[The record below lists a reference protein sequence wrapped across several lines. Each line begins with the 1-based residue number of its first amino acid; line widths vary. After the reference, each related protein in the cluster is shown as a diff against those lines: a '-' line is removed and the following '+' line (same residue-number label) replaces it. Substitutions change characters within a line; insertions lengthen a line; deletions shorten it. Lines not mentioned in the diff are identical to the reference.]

1 MRAVQMVKVYFFHKG
16 FFKPQLETLTFLSLM
31 SHDLQE
37 SEDVNIFN
45 WKQFHPEK
53 KIRIMLIEGK
63 DYWFRQLA
71 VSVFLLQGALTPF
84 IETLDTKQE
93 MILRFICVSKGKI
106 LSVLS
111 PTYELYFSKYSQL
124 YFFS

>member
-1 MRAVQMVKVYFFHKG
+1 
-16 FFKPQLETLTFLSLM
+16 M

-71 VSVFLLQGALTPF
+71 VSIFLLQGALTPF